1 MKKYIGNDFISDV
14 IYISYLVYQA
24 AARKVLSF
32 SSVAILYNSFG
43 NLKWNLRIFTDL
55 YPYACETSLYVQKI
69 LDFLNTE
76 SRVTSEQNRTVT
88 KKAKEIEFQNVSF
101 SYRKDGEDILK
112 DISFHIKPGEKIALV
127 GYNGAGKTTLTKLLM
142 RLYDPTQGDILV
154 DGISIRDYA
163 ERFC

>member
-1 MKKYIGNDFISDV
+1 MACARVFLSFLKKYIGNDFISDV

-24 AARKVLSF
+24 AVRKVLSF

-55 YPYACETSLYVQKI
+55 CPYACETSLYVQKI

-112 DISFHIKPGEKIALV
+112 DISLHIKTGEKIALV

-154 DGISIRDYA
+154 DGI
-163 ERFC
+163 